1 MIRHPNSQL
10 FSMTSTSSEY
20 KTLLDKKV
28 IILIFCTDFH
38 SELFFFFC
46 IQRTVFATCAVI
58 EQSIGRGPWEFIKA
72 PGSWLFFSHFSLPYC
87 SKRAKSLLVV
97 LLKPGDLKPTEGFKY
112 THSIVSQYIFL
123 LLLFFFIFV
132 FGSFLN
138 CCPGKKSLSSCQM
151 NALNWLKVILVWA
164 NGKAGSNMDVLGS
177 AVV

>member
-1 MIRHPNSQL
+1 MIRQPNSQL

-20 KTLLDKKV
+20 KTLLDKKGHRSY
-28 IILIFCTDFH
+28 ILYWFSFWA
-38 SELFFFFC
+38 FFFC

-58 EQSIGRGPWEFIKA
+58 EQSIGRGPWEFIKT

-123 LLLFFFIFV
+123 LPLFFFIFV